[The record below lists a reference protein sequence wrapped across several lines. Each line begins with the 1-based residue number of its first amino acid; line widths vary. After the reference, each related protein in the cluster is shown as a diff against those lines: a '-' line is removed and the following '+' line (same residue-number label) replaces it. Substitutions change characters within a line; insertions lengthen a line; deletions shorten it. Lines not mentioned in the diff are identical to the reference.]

1 MKKKFAVL
9 YSGYGR
15 GAREIAL
22 ASLGN
27 YLEPEMALIIA
38 TGRSRKVLD
47 FAIESGISGVYIDR
61 NGFASHEAYEEY
73 LLQLLKEYKID
84 YLFLAGYGILL
95 GSSIIEQF
103 KNRIANIH
111 PSLLPSFK
119 GHKNG
124 IQQALE
130 YGVKLVGVTT
140 HWVDIAMDSGIIL
153 MQEAIP
159 VRNDDDFKSLEYRV
173 FKIGCIL
180 QVETINNYFV

>member
-1 MKKKFAVL
+1 MRKFAVM

-15 GAREIAL
+15 GAKEIVLAAL
-22 ASLGN
+22 GG
-27 YLEPEMALIIA
+27 YLKPELALIIA
-38 TGRSRKVLD
+38 TGKNRKVLD
-47 FAIESGISGVYIDR
+47 FTIESGLSGVYIDKSSYSTHQE
-61 NGFASHEAYEEY
+61 FEAC
-73 LLQLLKEYKID
+73 LSCVLIEYKID
-84 YLFLAGYGILL
+84 YLFLAGYGFLIGPSLL
-95 GSSIIEQF
+95 MQF
-103 KNRIANIH
+103 RKRIANIH

-140 HWVDIAMDSGIIL
+140 HWVDAEMDSGEIL

-159 VRNDDDFKSLEYRV
+159 VYDYDDFTSLEYRV

-180 QVETINNYFV
+180 QVQTINNYFI